1 MTDATPAGTPTL
13 IYDWNRAA
21 GADLQPA
28 RGRVEL
34 DDETLRDG
42 LQSPSVRAPSIEDK
56 LRFLHMMAG
65 LGIEAADIGL
75 PGAGPHVVHDVERLA
90 REIADQRLPIAPNC
104 AARTMIADIQPIV
117 EIAQRTGVALEVA
130 CFIGSSPIRQYAE
143 GWTLDRMLRLTEEAV
158 AFAVGHGLPVMYVTE
173 DTTRAAPEDL
183 RRLYT
188 AAIEAGARR
197 VCIADTVGF
206 ATPAGAANV
215 TRFIR
220 GVVEAT
226 GEEVK
231 IDWHGHRDRDLAV
244 ANALSAAA
252 AGADRLHGTAVGIG
266 ERVGNCPIDLL
277 LVNMQLLG
285 WIDRDLGTLGAY
297 CRLVADTTGVPLP
310 DNYPVVGRDAFRTA
324 TGVHAAAIL
333 KARARGQDW
342 LADRVYS
349 SVPASL
355 IGSHQSIEVG
365 PMSGESNVVYWLQD
379 HGIEAEPALVKEIFQ
394 RAKEAPRVLVDAE
407 LLEICQASSV
417 GPVGSRAAAP
427 PAPPSA
433 AAAPPASPPPPA
445 APPAAEPEGAS
456 AAEAPPAD
464 S

>member
-1 MTDATPAGTPTL
+1 
-13 IYDWNRAA
+13 
-21 GADLQPA
+21 
-28 RGRVEL
+28 VEL

-42 LQSPSVRAPSIEDK
+42 LQSPSVQAPAIEDK
-56 LRFLHMMAG
+56 VRILHLMAG

-75 PGAGPHVVHDVERLA
+75 PGAGPHVVRDVERLA
-90 REIADQRLPIAPNC
+90 REISDQRLPIAPNC
-104 AARTMIADIQPIV
+104 AARTVIADIQPIV
-117 EIAQRTGVALEVA
+117 EIAQRTGVAIEVS

-143 GWTLDRMLRLTEEAV
+143 GWTIDRMLRLTREAV
-158 AFAVGHGLPVMYVTE
+158 EFAAREGLPVMYVTE
-173 DTTRAAPEDL
+173 DTTRAAPDDL

-188 AAIEAGARR
+188 EAVEAGARR
-197 VCIADTVGF
+197 VCIADTVGY

-220 GVVEAT
+220 EVVDAT

-244 ANALSAAA
+244 INALTAAA

-266 ERVGNCPIDLL
+266 ERVGNCAIDLL
-277 LVNMQLLG
+277 LVNMHLLG
-285 WIDRDLGTLGAY
+285 WIDRDLGSLRAY
-297 CRLVADTTGVPLP
+297 CQFVADTTGVPLP

-355 IGSHQSIEVG
+355 IGSRQVIEIG
-365 PMSGESNVVYWLQD
+365 PMSGESNVVCWLQD
-379 HGIEAEPALVKEIFQ
+379 HGIEPEPALVKAIFR
-394 RAKEAPRVLVDAE
+394 RAKEASKVLADAE
-407 LLEICQASSV
+407 IMEIYQA
-417 GPVGSRAAAP
+417 R
-427 PAPPSA
+427 SA
-433 AAAPPASPPPPA
+433 ASHPQRVS
-445 APPAAEPEGAS
+445 
-456 AAEAPPAD
+456 
-464 S
+464 